1 MPVSGRLC
9 HSLRFVM
16 NYDVIDAGGAEGEAV
31 VWMEGDG
38 FQLGAVDFGGGGG
51 WGGGGEGGE
60 VFVDALAGVFDVA
73 FFGGPDVEKVTV
85 GAASEVFVFLGVEKT
100 GGYAFFSSFGVELE
114 IQAHFCGSHGAGP
127 VFAAVADGKVEP
139 GAVGE
144 VGLAMAAFL
153 CAPGWGG
160 RLAGGK

>member
-1 MPVSGRLC
+1 MPVSGRLF
-9 HSLRFVM
+9 HSLCFVM

-85 GAASEVFVFLGVEKT
+85 GAASEVFVFLGVEKS
-100 GGYAFFSSFGVELE
+100 GRISVLFFLW
-114 IQAHFCGSHGAGP
+114 CGAGVSRP
-127 VFAAVADGKVEP
+127 TS
-139 GAVGE
+139 VG
-144 VGLAMAAFL
+144 AMAQAQYSPL
-153 CAPGWGG
+153 W
-160 RLAGGK
+160 LMGKWSQGQSGK

>member
-16 NYDVIDAGGAEGEAV
+16 NYDVVDAGGAEGEAV

-85 GAASEVFVFLGVEKT
+85 GAALEVFVFLGVEKREDMR
-100 GGYAFFSSFGVELE
+100 SFLPLVW
-114 IQAHFCGSHGAGP
+114 SWRSRP
-127 VFAAVADGKVEP
+127 TS
-139 GAVGE
+139 VG
-144 VGLAMAAFL
+144 AMAQAQYSPL
-153 CAPGWGG
+153 WLMEKWSQGQS
-160 RLAGGK
+160 GK